1 MNDTAT
7 PVIWWVR
14 RDLRLADN
22 PALEGALRRGGP
34 VIPVYIHDEIDAGL
48 GAAPKWR
55 LGLGLEHLDKVLRE
69 NGSRLI
75 LRRGSA
81 RSTLETLLAETGART
96 VVWNRLYDAGA
107 RDRDSEIKTALR
119 ARGIEADSHGGHLLF
134 EPWSVE
140 TGQGGYYRVYT
151 PFWKA
156 VRDRD
161 PGSPAAMPARIPA
174 PARWPE
180 SLGIDDLDMGAMM
193 RRGAAVVSA
202 HVCVGEARARDR
214 LDRFMQ
220 AKIADYRKLRDEPAA
235 DGTSRLSENLAWGEI
250 GPRTIWA
257 AGWWALRD
265 GKPGAETFL
274 KELVWREF
282 AYHLLYHSPEITTR
296 NWRSDWDGFAW
307 RGESADTDRW
317 RQGRTG
323 IPFVDAGL
331 REMYVTGTMHNRARM
346 VVASYL
352 TKHMLTDWRI
362 GQDWFADCLIDWDP
376 ASNAM
381 GWQWVAG
388 CGPDAA
394 PYFRI
399 FNPETQAEKFDASGI
414 YRNRF
419 IAEINR
425 NPGPEALAYFDAI
438 PRSWR
443 LSPAMTYPAPV
454 VELAAGRARALA
466 AYAAR
471 DTAQAL

>member
-22 PALEGALRRGGP
+22 PALQEALRRGGP

-48 GAAPKWR
+48 GAAAKWR
-55 LGLGLEHLDKVLRE
+55 LGLGLTEFAKALKE
-69 NGSRLI
+69 KGARLI
-75 LRRGSA
+75 VRRGTA
-81 RSTLETLLAETGART
+81 LPVLETLLAETGARG

-107 RDRDSEIKTALR
+107 RARDEAVKTALR
-119 ARGIEADSHGGHLLF
+119 SQGVAAESHGGHLLF
-134 EPWSVE
+134 EPWTVE

-161 PGSPAAMPARIPA
+161 PGAPAAA
-174 PARWPE
+174 PARLPAPSRWPE
-180 SLGIDDLDMGAMM
+180 CLDVDDLAMGALM
-193 RRGAAVVSA
+193 RRGAAVVAA

-214 LDRFMQ
+214 LDRFIED
-220 AKIADYRKLRDEPAA
+220 KVGDYKKLRDEPAA

-257 AGWWALRD
+257 AGWQALQD

-282 AYHLLYHSPEITTR
+282 AYHLLYHSPEIATR
-296 NWRSDWDGFAW
+296 NWRSDWDNFPW
-307 RGESADTDRW
+307 QGESTLADRW

-323 IPFVDAGL
+323 VPFVDAGL

-352 TKHMLTDWRI
+352 TKHMLTDWRV
-362 GQDWFADCLIDWDP
+362 GLDWFADCLIDWDP

-388 CGPDAA
+388 SGPDAA

-399 FNPETQAEKFDASGI
+399 FNPETQADKFDKSGR
-414 YRNRF
+414 YRAKF
-419 IAEINR
+419 IAEMNKA
-425 NPGPEALAYFDAI
+425 PGPEALAYFDAI
-438 PRSWR
+438 PRAWA
-443 LSPAMTYPAPV
+443 LSPAMAYPAPV
-454 VELAAGRARALA
+454 VGLAEGRARALE

-471 DTAQAL
+471 DAAQAL

>member
-22 PALEGALRRGGP
+22 PALADALRRDGT

-55 LGLGLEHLDKVLRE
+55 LGLGLAEFARALAEL
-69 NGSRLI
+69 GSRLI
-75 LRRGSA
+75 VRRGA
-81 RSTLETLLAETGART
+81 ALPVLEALLSETGARA
-96 VVWNRLYDAGA
+96 VLWNRLYDGAARA
-107 RDRDSEIKTALR
+107 RDSAVKAALR
-119 ARGIEADSHGGHLLF
+119 AQNVAADSHGGHLLF
-134 EPWSVE
+134 EPWTVE

-156 VRDRD
+156 VRDRN
-161 PGSPAAMPARIPA
+161 PGTPTAAPTRLPA
-174 PARWPE
+174 PDIWPE
-180 SLGIDDLDMGAMM
+180 SLTVDDLAMGAAMH
-193 RRGAAVVSA
+193 RGAAVVGA
-202 HVCVGEARARDR
+202 HVCVGEGRARDR
-214 LDRFMQ
+214 LARFIEQ
-220 AKIADYRKLRDEPAA
+220 KAGDYRKLRDEPAA

-257 AGWWALRD
+257 AGWQALHE
-265 GKPGAETFL
+265 GAAGAETFL

-296 NWRSDWDGFAW
+296 NWRSDWDSFPW
-307 RGESADTDRW
+307 QEDSAITDRW

-323 IPFVDAGL
+323 VPLVDAGL

-352 TKHMLTDWRI
+352 TKHMLTHWRV
-362 GQDWFADCLIDWDP
+362 GLDWFADCLIDWDP
-376 ASNAM
+376 AANAM

-388 CGPDAA
+388 SGPDAA

-399 FNPETQAEKFDASGI
+399 FNPETQAEKFDAARN
-414 YRNRF
+414 YRKKF
-419 IAEINR
+419 IAELN
-425 NPGPEALAYFDAI
+425 NAPGPEALAYFDAI
-438 PRSWR
+438 PRAWA
-443 LSPAMTYPAPV
+443 LSPGMAYPAPV
-454 VELAAGRARALA
+454 VGLAEGRARALA

-471 DTAQAL
+471 DAVQAR